1 MLLSPYH
8 IKHPKLNNF
17 ESLCHYVHCFPFR
30 NTSYS
35 NNLDEVSTPN
45 LMMTKQYGNSF
56 EHAILLAS
64 TMMGLKDD
72 ESNKKRWN
80 EIHKDSLV
88 PVPYVKIRERV
99 FVCIGL
105 DKFQKK
111 KWGVKTGWTE
121 ALVVHFMFYGI
132 SNRTFSLWQHVWARS

>member
-111 KWGVKTGWTE
+111 SKQFWV
-121 ALVVHFMFYGI
+121 
-132 SNRTFSLWQHVWARS
+132 